1 MTTETTKLSAL
12 ALANVAT
19 SLTLGDG
26 EYIVARQVTRTVLRQ
41 DDGKPFYVLIES
53 AADISDMPEEAKA
66 KKKDDMAPARVC
78 NVVNLETGEPQVLIM
93 NTVLESELDRAYPN
107 GDYVGRSYAI
117 SRQQAATDKRYK
129 TYRILE
135 ITKSARPSTVAVVA
149 TELTGEAVISKA
161 KEKHTAAK
169 GQ

>member
-66 KKKDDMAPARVC
+66 ALIDNKLRGILPNMVIFAPSF
-78 NVVNLETGEPQVLIM
+78 G
-93 NTVLESELDRAYPN
+93 
-107 GDYVGRSYAI
+107 I
-117 SRQQAATDKRYK
+117 STN
-129 TYRILE
+129 
-135 ITKSARPSTVAVVA
+135 ITTIP
-149 TELTGEAVISKA
+149 
-161 KEKHTAAK
+161 
-169 GQ
+169 